1 MPVRRLIV
9 NADDFGLTSGVNQ
22 AIAEGHSRGI
32 ITSSTLM
39 ANGRAFEN
47 AAKVAR
53 ELPQLSI
60 GCHAVLVDGA
70 PVARPEQVRCLLAPV
85 GREALPFEPVR
96 SGAVRA
102 VAATAGGQRKF
113 YDGFGQVALRSVR
126 GKLNKAQIANEVAAQ
141 IEKIQRAGIEVSH
154 VDAHKHLHMLPD
166 VAEGIMAGAHE
177 TGVRKIRN
185 PFVPLRPIVMA
196 QVLRRPRLWQRYSE
210 VTLLRSYYH
219 GFKSKLKHYGM
230 TTPDGSFGVVV
241 TGALDIDM
249 FKVVMGCVPDGTW
262 EFVCH
267 PGYVDEELGQ
277 VKTRLRESREKELAV
292 LTSAEARQILADNKI
307 ELISYR
313 ELDANG

>member
-9 NADDFGLTSGVNQ
+9 NADDFGLTLGVNQ

-39 ANGRAFEN
+39 ANGRAFDN
-47 AAKVAR
+47 AVRFAHDLR
-53 ELPQLSI
+53 DLSV
-60 GCHAVLVDGA
+60 GCHVVLVDGA

-102 VAATAGGQRKF
+102 VAATAGGQRRF
-113 YDGFGQVALRSVR
+113 YDGFGQVALRSLR

-141 IEKIQRAGIEVSH
+141 IEKIQQAGIKVTH

-177 TGVRKIRN
+177 TGVRRIRN

-196 QVLRRPRLWQRYSE
+196 QVMRRPRLWQRYSE

-219 GFKSKLKHYGM
+219 GFKSRLKHYGM

-241 TGALDIDM
+241 TGALDKDM
-249 FKVVMGCVPDGTW
+249 FRVVMTCVPDGTW

-267 PGYVDEELGQ
+267 PGYVDEELSH

-292 LTSAEARQILADNKI
+292 LTSPEARQVLADNKI

-313 ELDANG
+313 ELAANA